1 MLLFKLQLIKF
12 SAKKEKFYNIESKVH
27 LMAIFITMKRET
39 VQFDDMCSE
48 RRTHIIKLYHK
59 MYSRLKISIWL
70 AAYSTF
76 SSEIG
81 EEVAFYKNS

>member
-1 MLLFKLQLIKF
+1 MLLLKLQLIKF
-12 SAKKEKFYNIESKVH
+12 SAKKEKFYKKIL

-76 SSEIG
+76 HP
-81 EEVAFYKNS
+81 K